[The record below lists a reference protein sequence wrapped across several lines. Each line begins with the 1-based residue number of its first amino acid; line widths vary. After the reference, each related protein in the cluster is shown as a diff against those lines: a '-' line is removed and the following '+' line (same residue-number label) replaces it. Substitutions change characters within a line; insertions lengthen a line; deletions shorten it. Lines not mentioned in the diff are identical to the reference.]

1 MNPILARVAAL
12 PKTHKVIT
20 VWANGSETRYDAHS
34 AASAEN
40 YALRMRRAVE
50 TGEAVSVTVSDV
62 KGT

>member
-20 VWANGSETRYDAHS
+20 VWANGAETRYDAHS

-40 YALRMRRAVE
+40 YAVRMRRAIE
-50 TGEAVSVTVSDV
+50 SGEAVSVEVTEI
-62 KGT
+62 